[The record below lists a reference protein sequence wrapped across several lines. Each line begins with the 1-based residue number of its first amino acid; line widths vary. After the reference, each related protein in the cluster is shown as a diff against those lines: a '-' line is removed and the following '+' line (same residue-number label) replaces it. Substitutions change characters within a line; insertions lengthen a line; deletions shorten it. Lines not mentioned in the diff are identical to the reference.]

1 MIEAIINLGIIVLGI
16 VLVTICVIS
25 LVKWDGKKSCEPE
38 DCETC
43 PYSGVCDEEG
53 GNSGT

>member
-1 MIEAIINLGIIVLGI
+1 MLEAIINLGIIVLGI
-16 VLVTICVIS
+16 VLVTICAIS